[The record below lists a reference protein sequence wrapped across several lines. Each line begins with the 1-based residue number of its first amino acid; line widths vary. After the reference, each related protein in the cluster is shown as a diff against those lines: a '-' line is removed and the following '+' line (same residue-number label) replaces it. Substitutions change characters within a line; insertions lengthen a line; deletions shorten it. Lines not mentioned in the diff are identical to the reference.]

1 MPASSPTPVLPA
13 KWLTSIPSIETG
25 VGTIPIPANKS
36 QNILLTERE
45 FFNILIGQVL
55 TNNASGYTI
64 IMIIEQSRWI
74 GMSSPRAISDIKK
87 DLESFVGSKIRLKAN
102 RGRNRII
109 EREGILES
117 IYPNIFV
124 VKLDE
129 RKIERR
135 VSYSYAD
142 VLTETVELFVYD
154 TGDEEFRIPSANP

>member
-1 MPASSPTPVLPA
+1 V
-13 KWLTSIPSIETG
+13 
-25 VGTIPIPANKS
+25 
-36 QNILLTERE
+36 
-45 FFNILIGQVL
+45 
-55 TNNASGYTI
+55 NA
-64 IMIIEQSRWI
+64 
-74 GMSSPRAISDIKK
+74 PRAIGDIKR

-109 EREGILES
+109 EKEGVLES

-129 RKIERR
+129 RKVERR

-154 TGDEEFRIPSANP
+154 NDNNDLEIKIASANG

>member
-1 MPASSPTPVLPA
+1 V
-13 KWLTSIPSIETG
+13 
-25 VGTIPIPANKS
+25 
-36 QNILLTERE
+36 
-45 FFNILIGQVL
+45 
-55 TNNASGYTI
+55 NA
-64 IMIIEQSRWI
+64 
-74 GMSSPRAISDIKK
+74 PRAIGDIKR

-109 EREGILES
+109 EKEGVLES

-154 TGDEEFRIPSANP
+154 NDNNDMEIKIASANG

>member
-1 MPASSPTPVLPA
+1 V
-13 KWLTSIPSIETG
+13 II
-25 VGTIPIPANKS
+25 V
-36 QNILLTERE
+36 
-45 FFNILIGQVL
+45 
-55 TNNASGYTI
+55 NA
-64 IMIIEQSRWI
+64 
-74 GMSSPRAISDIKK
+74 PRAIGDIKR

-109 EREGILES
+109 EKEGVLES

-129 RKIERR
+129 RKVERR

-154 TGDEEFRIPSANP
+154 NDNNDLEIKIASANG